1 MNAVPVVHAFQ
12 RQAALSWII
21 RISSVDTSV
30 SFTVV
35 FFLA

>member
-21 RISSVDTSV
+21 MISSVITSQ
-30 SFTVV
+30 FH
-35 FFLA
+35 LQ